1 MNILSLGPSW
11 VCRLIWEKVHWHKV
25 SRWINEFSTHSKQ
38 DTFKSMS
45 FLRINYWITEFPKLQ
60 TDISTL
66 DWHLLNHNGIRAAN
80 EASKW
85 CWQPSCNGQ
94 QRSQQFPNIGDQL
107 QSISSK
113 VKSSTNMLNQQQI
126 HNSLT
131 FLVFILI
138 RLLFFH
144 FPPFAQQPKR
154 KLKRKEKKN
163 YMDSSSCFNSSFFF
177 NSFSYSLNLSFIFS
191 L

>member
-1 MNILSLGPSW
+1 MNLGTFMGMQIDPWESTLTQSFKMNQW
-11 VCRLIWEKVHWHKV
+11 VLY
-25 SRWINEFSTHSKQ
+25 
-38 DTFKSMS
+38 TFKSMS

-66 DWHLLNHNGIRAAN
+66 DWHLLSHNGIRAAN

-94 QRSQQFPNIGDQL
+94 QTSQQFPNIGDQL

-113 VKSSTNMLNQQQI
+113 VKSSTNMLNHQQI

-138 RLLFFH
+138 RLLWWSRTLLLFSFTFH
-144 FPPFAQQPKR
+144 PFLSNQ
-154 KLKRKEKKN
+154 KEN
-163 YMDSSSCFNSSFFF
+163 
-177 NSFSYSLNLSFIFS
+177 
-191 L
+191 